1 MKHIKKLFT
10 LTLSTL
16 LSVALFAQP
25 ISQMKEVTTTSG
37 DSYIPILDNATQLNR
52 KIKMS
57 NAALVVSGTYLI
69 QGANTYTANTSI
81 NNTGTFLLA
90 PSSNYSLTIGGNN
103 INTITGSYIV
113 NVPANTVLIN
123 SGSNTSIVSGSLLT
137 QKSSGNYNHL
147 VGSNYTKTIAATYG
161 DETIGAR
168 MGLLTTS
175 YLTRSDTVLGLYTI
189 TYPSVAITSAN
200 LKLAGLSGLG
210 TGKFLTTDASGN
222 TSWGTVTAGWG
233 LSGNDATTAAN
244 FLGTTDNISL
254 RFRTNNIQRV
264 ILDSLGRMGI
274 VIDNNLQE
282 PTINVRNINTGT
294 SAISGINLDNGTQ
307 EASFLMTGTG
317 FADYPNTFVLT
328 TGATGGI
335 FIEDTSAANIL
346 FATNNS
352 DRMIIDSIGNI
363 GIGTTA
369 PTAKLHAVSTSSVT
383 SVFITDARSE

>member
-1 MKHIKKLFT
+1 MKKLFT
-10 LTLSTL
+10 LTLSAL

-25 ISQMKEVTTTSG
+25 VSQMKEVTSTSG

-57 NAALVVSGTYLI
+57 NAAMVVSGTYLI

-81 NNTGTFLLA
+81 ANTGTFGITSTGLF
-90 PSSNYSLTIGGNN
+90 TIGSTSVS
-103 INTITGSYIV
+103 I
-113 NVPANTVLIN
+113 
-123 SGSNTSIVSGSLLT
+123 SG
-137 QKSSGNYNHL
+137 
-147 VGSNYTKTIAATYG
+147 
-161 DETIGAR
+161 
-168 MGLLTTS
+168 
-175 YLTRSDTVLGLYTI
+175 
-189 TYPSVAITSAN
+189 AN

-210 TGKFLTTDASGN
+210 SGKFLTTDASGN

-233 LSGNDATTAAN
+233 LSGNYATTASN
-244 FLGTTDNISL
+244 FLGTTDNKSL

-264 ILDSLGRMGI
+264 IFDSLGRMEI

-282 PTINVRNINTGT
+282 PTINVRNTNTGT
-294 SAISGINLDNGTQ
+294 SAVSAINLDNGTQ